1 MLWATMT
8 TLKSYTA
15 PESSVAV
22 IGPIAMNLVEA
33 QREVARLDG
42 FLYGAA
48 AMVGCIRGYSG
59 SAYLIEARDDAG
71 IEQALKGFYTWNP
84 TLAFDGVERLERGL
98 GSLEFDIRPFIVRQ
112 TPRTSDVDLSD
123 LRAYLSFRV
132 MDMLSLILDGRR
144 HFEVFRLNSAPR
156 PAASECVFFC
166 IKADAAWVVLQFNDD
181 IPYLEGLARE
191 T

>member
-1 MLWATMT
+1 M
-8 TLKSYTA
+8 
-15 PESSVAV
+15 
-22 IGPIAMNLVEA
+22 
-33 QREVARLDG
+33 
-42 FLYGAA
+42 
-48 AMVGCIRGYSG
+48 
-59 SAYLIEARDDAG
+59 
-71 IEQALKGFYTWNP
+71 KGFYTWNP

-112 TPRTSDVDLSD
+112 TPRTSDVDLSN

-166 IKADAAWVVLQFNDD
+166 IKTDAAWVVLQFNDD